1 MSISTGTAG
10 SSVAD
15 GKIALPERFNKQ
27 HHMWWLGALIA
38 VSVFGVLVG
47 TAFRDTL
54 TTFIPETVPNLSTY
68 NKKASGYSAL
78 FELAEKLKLDVR
90 RWQAPYRMLS
100 ADKVTGTLVIL
111 SPWDTP
117 SASEAEM
124 LERWVEEGNDL
135 VFLDDFSLGS
145 TRTMSKL
152 AGVSPRSTRVAK
164 DISATPDPTLDES
177 AFVGKV
183 KVLTD
188 ARVDG
193 GTPVAFDSEGA
204 ILTTI
209 GIDRGRCLFGTVPD
223 FCSNENVADPQYKG
237 NYQLMLNWLSTS
249 KKPIYFDEKCHGY
262 SSGNNVFFFILRSP
276 VGFVLLQLIILLAVA
291 FVSLNQRFGPP
302 IVVTN
307 ARKISNLEFI
317 NGLATSYQRA
327 RARDTA
333 WAMIYGPFKAR
344 LCKALGVAPHESPE
358 VLAEAWSEES
368 GKNGAECRDFLV
380 QAQKALDK
388 GHIDDNELTKLVQA
402 CDRLGSEEKR
412 ALAKI
417 SGA

>member
-1 MSISTGTAG
+1 MSISTRTVAG
-10 SSVAD
+10 GAAD

-54 TTFIPETVPNLSTY
+54 TTFIPETMPNLSTY

-78 FELAEKLKLDVR
+78 FELAEKLKLDVH
-90 RWQAPYRMLS
+90 RWQAPYRMLA
-100 ADKVTGTLVIL
+100 ADKVTGTLVVL

-117 SASEAEM
+117 SPSEAEM
-124 LERWVEEGNDL
+124 LQRWVEDGNDL
-135 VFLDDFSLGS
+135 IFLDDFSLGS

-152 AGVSPRSTRVAK
+152 AGISPRTTRVAK
-164 DISATPDPTLDES
+164 TFSAKPEPTLHES
-177 AFVGKV
+177 AFVSQV

-193 GTPVAFDSEGA
+193 GNAVASDQEGA
-204 ILTTI
+204 ILTTARI
-209 GIDRGRCLFGTVPD
+209 GTGRCLFGTVPD
-223 FCSNENVADPQYKG
+223 MCSNENVADPEYKG
-237 NYQLMLNWLSTS
+237 NYQLMLNWLSSS

-291 FVSLNQRFGPP
+291 FLSLNQRFGPP
-302 IVVTN
+302 IVVST

-333 WAMIYGPFKAR
+333 WAMIYAPFKAR
-344 LCKALGVAPHESPE
+344 LCKALGIAPHESAE
-358 VLAEAWSEES
+358 VLAEAWAEES
-368 GKNGAECRDFLV
+368 GQNGAECREFLV
-380 QAQKALDK
+380 HAQKALDK

-402 CDRLGSEEKR
+402 CDRLGRDQKK